1 MSDPV
6 RFPLSAV
13 VGHDRLK
20 LALLLNSV
28 DPGIGG
34 VLLRG
39 QKGSAKTTLARG
51 LAGLLP
57 GQAPFVELPVGST
70 EDRVVGSLDL
80 RAALVEGR
88 HRFSPGLLAA
98 ADRGVLYVDEVNL
111 LPDHLVDVLL
121 DVAASGV
128 NRVEREGVSE
138 VHASRFVL
146 VGSMNPE
153 EGELRPQLLD
163 RFGLAVEVVSSTDPD
178 ERALAVSRRLAFEA
192 APEDF
197 VAEWAR
203 DEESLRSR
211 LAAARAALFSG
222 LAPGLAPGLVRAV
235 SALCA
240 SVGAEGLR
248 ADLVICRAAAALAA
262 WEDREVAGP
271 EEVRRVADLALAHR
285 RRRSPLE
292 EPGID
297 RSELDQA
304 LDQALGP
311 SSAGDREGA
320 DPNGGDPGGDDPG
333 GDDRNGEDAAG
344 EDAAGEDAAG
354 EDGRDGG
361 RSGEAGDRNGGG
373 PSGGGDPDGGGR
385 RDSGR
390 SEDAGRMRPPVAG
403 GEPVPVVRLEAGRNR
418 GGPVG
423 GGRRTVAQ
431 GPRGRLVG
439 TRVPGPDSTGP
450 IAVGAT
456 VAAAAGRRA
465 VDDPEGAPPG
475 GPLPPARLPGGPL
488 PPARLPGGPLPPA
501 RLPGGPL
508 PPPRLPGGPLVVEAD
523 LREAVR
529 HARTANLVVLVVDAS
544 GSMGVGR
551 RMEAAKGAVL
561 SLLVDAY
568 QRRDRVALV
577 TFGGDGAT
585 VALRPTGSVEVAR
598 ARLAELPTGGR
609 TPLAEGIA
617 TALAVAEGSSGAA
630 GSLRPL
636 MVVIS
641 DGRATA
647 AQSGKDPVRAAA
659 EAAGM
664 VRRRGVAGVV
674 IDVEEGTIRLGLARG
689 LAEAMGAR
697 YLTVAELSAG
707 ALVGAVRGAVGC
719 ADRA

>member
-1 MSDPV
+1 LSDPV

-211 LAAARAALFSG
+211 LAAARAALVSG

-333 GDDRNGEDAAG
+333 GDDRNG

-475 GPLPPARLPGGPL
+475 GPLPPP
-488 PPARLPGGPLPPA
+488 